1 MDALQALAWT
11 LGGVTAL
18 AGAVRGVPV
27 VWNAISRTVHAVD
40 AIVDL
45 TSADGWP
52 NGSTNLKDSHLALYS
67 KMESMQEDIADI
79 RRLLTGSDG

>member
-1 MDALQALAWT
+1 MEALQALAWT

-18 AGAVRGVPV
+18 AGAVRGVP
-27 VWNAISRTVHAVD
+27 AVD

-45 TSADGWP
+45 TSEDGWP
-52 NGSTNLKDSHLALYS
+52 NGSKSMKDSHLALYS

-79 RRLLTGSDG
+79 RRILTEQG